1 MSAQTPSRIEFSAAV
16 AHHLSATGWEI
27 DQHET
32 GGVWTMPTAVT
43 PSVSYPEDVR
53 ESLVG
58 AEDVGWWFRARNKVI
73 TSVLDA
79 TVPDRSILEVGS
91 GNGVVAAHLAGI
103 GFDVVAVEPSRSGCD
118 QAVVRGVHT
127 VVSGDLGSMNLAAG
141 TVPLVGMFDVIE
153 HLEDDSAVLREV
165 HRVTAT
171 GGRCVLTVPAYGWLW
186 SQADETAGHYRRH
199 SKTTLD
205 RTMRAVGFRPVFRS
219 YFFSVATLP
228 AFLVRTVPYRLGRRE
243 SAADAE
249 SRSVRELSQ
258 KSTVGELAARVE
270 ARRLSAR
277 RPLPFGT
284 SIIGVYQ
291 RV

>member
-16 AHHLSATGWEI
+16 AHHLSATGWEV

-32 GGVWTMPTAVT
+32 GGVWTMPTAVA

-53 ESLVG
+53 EPLVG

-171 GGRCVLTVPAYGWLW
+171 GGHCVLTVPAYGWLW

-243 SAADAE
+243 SAADA
-249 SRSVRELSQ
+249 
-258 KSTVGELAARVE
+258 
-270 ARRLSAR
+270 
-277 RPLPFGT
+277 
-284 SIIGVYQ
+284 
-291 RV
+291 